1 MGVAFPDPT
10 WTIIVPTYERP
21 DRLRDCLASLSRL
34 TYPCD
39 RFEVI
44 VVDDGSRTSPTEV
57 VASWRAQLQIRLVA
71 QEHAGPAAA
80 RNKGAE
86 AARGTFLAFTDD
98 DCLVTPDWLDRL
110 ETRLRESP
118 WTAVGGRTVNA
129 YPDNLCST
137 VSQLITDVLY
147 AYQAGRPGFF
157 RFVTSNNFAVPR
169 AVFLE
174 IGGFDPSFPL
184 AAGEDREFCARWVR
198 GGYRLVTEEGA
209 VVYHRHWL
217 TLSGFWRQQFG
228 YGRGAYRFHR
238 ACARGN
244 LTSHCVGP
252 DFLGHL
258 LRSCFNVPGFSNR
271 CLAATLLAAS
281 QAAIATGMAVER
293 LSARRSA

>member
-1 MGVAFPDPT
+1 MADST

-34 TYPCD
+34 NYPRD
-39 RFEVI
+39 RFDVI
-44 VVDDGSRTSPTEV
+44 VVDDGGRSAVSTLVDSFRGKLRVSV
-57 VASWRAQLQIRLVA
+57 SWQA
-71 QEHAGPAAA
+71 HAGPAAA
-80 RNKGAE
+80 RNRGA
-86 AARGTFLAFTDD
+86 ASANGTFLAFTDD

-118 WTAVGGRTVNA
+118 RTAVGGRTVNA

-137 VSQLITDVLY
+137 VSQLITDVLH
-147 AYQAGRPGFF
+147 AYQAGRPGCL

-169 AVFLE
+169 AAFLE
-174 IGGFDPSFPL
+174 VGGFDPSFPI
-184 AAGEDREFCARWVR
+184 AAGEDREFCARWIR
-198 GGYRLVTEEGA
+198 GGYRLVTEDGA

-244 LTSHCVGP
+244 LTGHRIRP
-252 DFLGHL
+252 DFLGYL
-258 LRSCFNVPGFSNR
+258 LRSCSNISGFSNR
-271 CLAATLLAAS
+271 CLAAALLAAS
-281 QAAIATGMAVER
+281 QAAIASGMAVER
-293 LSARRSA
+293 LSARKSV